1 MKNTLKRLNKQAGFT
16 LVELIVVIVIL
27 GILAATALPK
37 FINVSSDARKASI
50 QAMTG
55 GLRAALSLAQAKYVA
70 TGSTSATTVTLQDG
84 TTATVQSG
92 TGVNAGSPTGDAAG
106 IAKMLQDV
114 SGYTVTYSGTTATF
128 QAKSGALATCQV
140 VYDGGNSTTAA
151 TITETVTTC

>member
-1 MKNTLKRLNKQAGFT
+1 MKKQQTGFT
-16 LVELIVVIVIL
+16 MIELIVVIVIL

-37 FINVSSDARKASI
+37 FINVSSDARKASV

-55 GLRAALSLAQAKYVA
+55 ALRSALSLAQAKYYA
-70 TGSTSATTVTLQDG
+70 TGNIAATSVSLQDG

-92 TGVNAGSPTGDAAG
+92 SGINAGSPTGDAAG

-140 VYDGGNSTTAA
+140 VYNGGDSTTAA
-151 TITETVTTC
+151 TVVETVTAC

>member
-1 MKNTLKRLNKQAGFT
+1 MQKQQGFT
-16 LVELIVVIVIL
+16 LIELIVVIVIL

-50 QAMTG
+50 QGMTG
-55 GLRAALSLAQAKYVA
+55 ALRAALSLAQAKYIA
-70 TGSTSATTVTLQDG
+70 AGNTAATTVALQDG

-106 IAKMLQDV
+106 IIKMLQDV
-114 SGYTVTYSGTTATF
+114 SGYAVTYSGTTATF
-128 QAKSGALATCQV
+128 RASSGGLATCQV